1 MGRRLASEHRI
12 ARDTFEE
19 ANEALG
25 MRLSELCFEGPEE
38 ALVRTE
44 NAQPAILAT
53 SIAGYRAA
61 AEAID
66 VRPSWLA
73 GHSLGEYSALV
84 VAGALGF
91 ADALRLVR
99 LRGRLMQSAVPEGVG
114 AMAAVIGL
122 TDDIMAR
129 VCARAGGSDE
139 IVEPANFNGGGQ
151 IVIAGHRGAVA
162 RAAASARDL
171 GARTVPLAVSAPFHC
186 RLMAPAADGLA
197 RALDDV
203 AIGALTLPVVANV
216 DAAPNDDPRRVRALL
231 VAQVTAP
238 VRWAQSMATLAERGC
253 VRAFEIGPGQVLT
266 RLVQR
271 MGLGIE
277 ASAAGE
283 GEGWAALA
291 SVA

>member
-1 MGRRLASEHRI
+1 MGRRLASEHRA
-12 ARDTFEE
+12 ARLAFEE
-19 ANEALG
+19 ADEALG
-25 MRLSELCFEGPEE
+25 TRLSRLCFEGPEE
-38 ALVRTE
+38 DLVRTE

-84 VAGALGF
+84 VAGALRFG
-91 ADALRLVR
+91 DALRLVR
-99 LRGRLMQSAVPEGVG
+99 LRGQLMQSAVPEGVG

-122 TDDIMAR
+122 ADDAVAE
-129 VCARAGGSDE
+129 VCARASGGDE
-139 IVEPANFNGGGQ
+139 IVAPANFNGAGQ
-151 IVIAGHRGAVA
+151 IAIAGHRAAVERAVA
-162 RAAASARDL
+162 AARDL
-171 GARTVPLAVSAPFHC
+171 GARTVGLAVSAPFHC
-186 RLMAPAADGLA
+186 RLMAPAATGLA
-197 RALDDV
+197 RALDEV
-203 AIGALTLPVVANV
+203 EIGALRLPVIANV
-216 DAAPNDDPRRVRALL
+216 DAAPNDDARRVRPLL
-231 VAQVTAP
+231 VTQVTAP
-238 VRWAQSMATLAERGC
+238 VRWAQSMAALAELGC

>member
-1 MGRRLASEHRI
+1 MGRRLAANHRT

-19 ANEALG
+19 ADEALG
-25 MRLSELCFEGPEE
+25 ADISRLCFEGPEE
-38 ALVRTE
+38 ELVRTE

-61 AEAID
+61 AKEID
-66 VRPSWLA
+66 LRPAWLA
-73 GHSLGEYSALV
+73 GHSLGEYTALV

-91 ADALRLVR
+91 AEALRLVR
-99 LRGRLMQSAVPEGVG
+99 LRGCLMQSAVPTGVG
-114 AMAAVIGL
+114 GMAAIIGL
-122 TDDIMAR
+122 AEDVVAA
-129 VCARAGGSDE
+129 VCARASE
-139 IVEPANFNGGGQ
+139 HEVVEPANFNGAGQ

-162 RAAASARDL
+162 RAVAAARAL
-171 GARTVPLAVSAPFHC
+171 GGRTVELPVSAPFHC

-197 RALDDV
+197 RALASV
-203 AIGALTLPVVANV
+203 QVEPLAVPVVANV
-216 DAAPNDDPRRVRALL
+216 DATPNDQAARVRELL

-238 VRWAQSMATLAERGC
+238 VLWGESMAALANLGC

-266 RLVQR
+266 RSVQR
-271 MGLGIE
+271 MQLGIE
-277 ASAAGE
+277 AVAAGE

>member
-1 MGRRLASEHRI
+1 MGRRLAADHPV
-12 ARDTFEE
+12 ARETFEE
-19 ANEALG
+19 ADDALG
-25 MRLSELCFEGPEE
+25 IPLSRLCFEGPED
-38 ALVRTE
+38 ALIRTE
-44 NAQPAILAT
+44 NAQPAILAA

-61 AEAID
+61 AKAID
-66 VRPSWLA
+66 IRPSWLA

-122 TDDIMAR
+122 ADDVVADL
-129 VCARAGGSDE
+129 CARAGGTEE
-139 IVEPANFNGGGQ
+139 IVEPANFNGAGQ
-151 IVIAGHRGAVA
+151 IVVAGHRGAVR
-162 RAAASARDL
+162 RAVAAARDL

-186 RLMAPAADGLA
+186 RLMAPAAAGLE
-197 RALDDV
+197 RALRDV
-203 AIGALTLPVVANV
+203 KIGTLALPVVANL
-216 DAAPNDDPRRVRALL
+216 DAMPNEDVGRVRSLL
-231 VAQVTAP
+231 VGQVTAP
-238 VRWAQSMATLAERGC
+238 VRWAQSMASLADLGC

-271 MGLGIE
+271 MRLGID
-277 ASAAGE
+277 ASAVGE
-283 GEGWAALA
+283 GGGWAALA